1 MKDIISYH
9 CRQSLPVF
17 SSGDTIFISFFF
29 IIGGIGLVCDKLC
42 YQLSLSHLLALF
54 LSSGV
59 DWCSGRASGS
69 GSMGCEFPIQYTPDA
84 ANDFLHV
91 QRSHSNKLTLKH
103 FCGYL
108 VNLE

>member
-1 MKDIISYH
+1 MLSVKFVPPIS
-9 CRQSLPVF
+9 
-17 SSGDTIFISFFF
+17 T
-29 IIGGIGLVCDKLC
+29 
-42 YQLSLSHLLALF
+42 F
-54 LSSGV
+54 LSRGV

-108 VNLE
+108 VNLEKRETFKR